1 MSIASTR
8 WSVWQRI
15 RDPFE
20 AWFAALP
27 LPRINP
33 DLLSLASLLLAA
45 LFVMA
50 VWVGVPFV
58 AWIFLAVHLLLDGLD
73 GAVARR
79 YRFRRT
85 KREQLHGQLVDFAAD
100 RGSEF
105 IMFFLPTFFVPWFPL
120 FVVNV
125 ALTIVSVA
133 KQRALAMP
141 LRQLFFIVYSVQLLV

>member
-8 WSVWQRI
+8 WSVWQRL
-15 RDPFE
+15 RTPFE

-33 DLLSLASLLLAA
+33 DLLSLASLSLALLFA
-45 LFVMA
+45 MA

-58 AWIFLAVHLLLDGLD
+58 AWVFLAVHLLLDGID

-79 YRFRRT
+79 YRFRRS
-85 KREQLHGQLVDFAAD
+85 KRDRLHGQLVDFAAD

-105 IMFFLPTFFVPWFPL
+105 LLFLLPAFFVPWFAL

-125 ALTIVSVA
+125 ALTIISVA
-133 KQRALAMP
+133 KQRALALP
-141 LRQLFFIVYSVQLLV
+141 LRQAFFIVYSIQLLV